1 MKRSIKILALGFAA
15 TLAFAAT
22 ASAQD
27 TDLKFA
33 LDWKFEGPSAPY
45 LLAAENGYYADAGL
59 NVTID
64 SGQGSLEAIPRVA
77 SGTYQMGFADINS
90 LIKFKDQNP
99 DLDVK
104 AVMMVYNAPPFA
116 IISLKG
122 SGIESPKDLEGK
134 TLGAPAPDGAY
145 AQWAAF
151 VKANDIDASTV
162 TIENVGFPVRE
173 PMLASGQVDAIT
185 GFSFSSF
192 LNLKNAGV
200 ADEDI
205 SVMLLTDNGLD
216 LYGNAIIVN
225 PDFAA
230 ENPEAVT
237 AFLAA
242 TIKGLKDAIANPA
255 AGAAAVV
262 ARNDVARP
270 EIEQE
275 RLKMAIRDN
284 FITDEVRTNGFG
296 AIDEARF
303 ARSIEQIADTYEFQT
318 EVTVADVFT
327 SEFLPPMAERAVD

>member
-1 MKRSIKILALGFAA
+1 MTRSIKTLALGFAA
-15 TLAFAAT
+15 TLTFAVT
-22 ASAQD
+22 ASAQG

-116 IISLKG
+116 IISLKD
-122 SGIESPKDLEGK
+122 SGIASPKDLEGK
-134 TLGAPAPDGAY
+134 ILGAPAPDGAY

-225 PDFAA
+225 PEFAA

-242 TIKGLKDAIANPA
+242 TIKGLEDAIADPA

-270 EIEQE
+270 EIEQQ
-275 RLKMAIRDN
+275 RLEMAIRDN
-284 FITDEVRTNGFG
+284 FVTPEVRANGFG
-296 AIDEARF
+296 GIDEARL
-303 ARSIEQIADTYEFQT
+303 RQIDRTDCRHLR
-318 EVTVADVFT
+318 VSDRGDGGGRVHV
-327 SEFLPPMAERAVD
+327 EFLPPTEERMVE